1 MSRPR
6 RIFQVGL
13 FGLAAAVGYTVL
25 VWRPVVMTALGVE
38 PPAGWWFV
46 DTYALLA
53 ASDMAALGLDPYVPN
68 PLDLLGVP
76 HWYSDWWFLIGH
88 LGLTRFDVY
97 WLGAGVVGLFLASA
111 ILVLRPRNGS
121 EALVAW
127 LALCSPPV
135 ILGVNRA
142 NADLLIFSIMA
153 LLGLALAS
161 PRRWVWWQGPW
172 LVALAAGLKFYPI
185 VVGLILVLV
194 ARPRREVWASLAV
207 MTLLVLAV
215 AMSVSD
221 AIARALP
228 LLMSP
233 EGFFSFGS
241 SALFTLAGLSPPAAK
256 WAAWMAGALVALG
269 WLRRTPVPPA
279 ALPGHEKMAFGLGAL
294 IVVGCFF
301 AGVSYS
307 YRLVFL
313 LLMLPL
319 LWTWSRA
326 AGVHSGAG
334 PARLVLGLT
343 LPLVWIDGL
352 ACATI
357 NLGWAQRMGIPM
369 HTVELAAGWLTHT
382 VSWVWVGGTCGLLLA
397 LYRPAIASLFG
408 GSPPNVEVSPC
419 V

>member
-1 MSRPR
+1 M
-6 RIFQVGL
+6 
-13 FGLAAAVGYTVL
+13 LALGYTVL
-25 VWRPVVMTALGVE
+25 VWWPVVMTALGVE

-53 ASDMAALGLDPYVPN
+53 ASDTVALGLNPYVPN

-76 HWYSDWWFLIGH
+76 HWYSDWWFLCGS
-88 LGLTRFDVY
+88 LGLTRADVY
-97 WLGAGVVGLFLASA
+97 WLGAGIVGLFLVSA

-121 EALVAW
+121 ESLVAW

-153 LLGLALAS
+153 LLGWVLAS
-161 PRRWVWWQGPW
+161 LRRWVWRQGPW

-185 VVGLILVLV
+185 VAGLALGLVE
-194 ARPRREVWASLAV
+194 RPRREVWVSLAV
-207 MTLLVLAV
+207 MGLLALAV
-215 AMSVSD
+215 ALSVAD
-221 AIARALP
+221 AIVRVLP
-228 LLMSP
+228 LLMPP

-241 SALFTLAGLSPPAAK
+241 SALFTLAGLPPLTAK
-256 WAAWMAGALVALG
+256 GAALVAGAMVILG
-269 WLRRTPVPPA
+269 WMRHTPVPPTT
-279 ALPGHEKMAFGLGAL
+279 LPAHEKTAFGLGAL

-326 AGVHSGAG
+326 AGAHSGAG
-334 PARLVLGLT
+334 IARLVLGLT

-357 NLGWAQRMGIPM
+357 NLGWAQRLGLPM
-369 HTVELAAGWLTHT
+369 RTVELTAGWLTHT
-382 VSWVWVGGTCGLLLA
+382 VSWVWVGGICGLLLA
-397 LYRPAIASLFG
+397 LFRPAIALLLAKK
-408 GSPPNVEVSPC
+408 PA
-419 V
+419 